1 MKSLEDRISFL
12 ESQCRSDSD
21 EASALASWKSHEG
34 FPLFEDE
41 CLEDYSDNFAPL
53 LPVPANDGEQM
64 FVSSEDL
71 VIDSPTSPRTAE
83 SALDELSAIIWK
95 MGINEDGEARFT
107 GPSNSLNIPGV
118 PISRGRPLPTV
129 TTNFPSSP
137 SGRYT
142 QLEWEY
148 YSKLFFE
155 KVNPYFQFFPDD
167 DIEMLLTSVEFEPT
181 QRLVRHAILVS
192 GALQSTDGFAENTIE
207 QNIVA
212 ASDLALHCSRTSPSE
227 ILVTAFSILAVCELT
242 LDNFNTGWMYN
253 CMAGA
258 ISSHLALHASSLETL
273 TDNTAQQTLASS
285 VRLRA
290 FWSYFFVDR
299 IATTLLGRYCT
310 TPWQRVNV
318 PLLITTGVEDRDL
331 DERVF
336 EHQCRLW
343 RIHDRYM
350 DQM

>member
-1 MKSLEDRISFL
+1 VKSLEDRIGFL
-12 ESQCRSDSD
+12 ESLCRSNLDD
-21 EASALASWKSHEG
+21 ASALASWKSPEE
-34 FPLFEDE
+34 FPLFEDDCPE
-41 CLEDYSDNFAPL
+41 GYSDSFTPP
-53 LPVPANDGEQM
+53 LPVPPNDAEQI
-64 FVSSEDL
+64 FTPSENL
-71 VIDSPTSPRTAE
+71 VFDSPTTSRTAE
-83 SALDELSAIIWK
+83 SAMDELSAIIWK
-95 MGINEDGEARFT
+95 MDINEDGEARFT

-118 PISRGRPLPTV
+118 PISRGRPL
-129 TTNFPSSP
+129 TTATPICIFPP
-137 SGRYT
+137 NEQYT
-142 QLEWEY
+142 QREWEY
-148 YSKLFFE
+148 YSTLFFE
-155 KVNPYFQFFPDD
+155 KVNPFFQFFPDD
-167 DIEMLLTSVEFEPT
+167 NIEMLLASVEFEPT

-192 GALQSTDGFAENTIE
+192 GALQSTGGFAENTIE

-212 ASDLALHCSRTSPSE
+212 ASDLTLHCSRASPSE
-227 ILVTAFSILAVCELT
+227 ILVTAFSILAVSELT
-242 LDNFNTGWMYN
+242 MDNFNTGWMYN

-258 ISSHLALHASSLETL
+258 MSSHLALHASNLETL
-273 TDNTAQQTLASS
+273 TDNTPQQTLASS

-318 PLLITTGVEDRDL
+318 PLLKTAGVESRDL
-331 DERVF
+331 DEMVF